1 MLTPSS
7 TRSNL
12 LSPERVVTLVFAKLH
27 VLIDLPGD
35 LRTIAI
41 FWTHTIHCQFKV
53 LLWVDGSR
61 SCDSVT
67 SRTDVGQ
74 WPPHEKAYL
83 QHDHDGPGD

>member
-1 MLTPSS
+1 MLTPPS

-41 FWTHTIHCQFKV
+41 FGTHTIHCQFKV
-53 LLWVDGSR
+53 LL
-61 SCDSVT
+61 
-67 SRTDVGQ
+67 
-74 WPPHEKAYL
+74 
-83 QHDHDGPGD
+83 